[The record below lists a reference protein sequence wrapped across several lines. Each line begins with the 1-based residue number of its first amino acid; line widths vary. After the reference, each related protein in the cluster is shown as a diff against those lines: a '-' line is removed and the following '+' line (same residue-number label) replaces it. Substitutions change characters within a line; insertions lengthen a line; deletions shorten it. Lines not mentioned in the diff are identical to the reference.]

1 MIAPTQEIRHI
12 GPVIWDIRSCL
23 IRVFGTT
30 GASFRDNRGKFSGQP
45 GQVFGTTGTT
55 GANFPGQTGANRGIF
70 PGQTGASRKSS
81 QGLVSR
87 NQFICKQSPS
97 LYRRYPIIPPFFAS
111 PESGGNG
118 GGGGGSTVS
127 AIP

>member
-23 IRVFGTT
+23 IK
-30 GASFRDNRGKFSGQP
+30 SFRDNWGKFSGQP
-45 GQVFGTTGTT
+45 GQVFGTTGTTGAT

-70 PGQTGASRKSS
+70 PGQTGANRKSS

-97 LYRRYPIIPPFFAS
+97 LYRRFSQVLRAAVM
-111 PESGGNG
+111 G
-118 GGGGGSTVS
+118 GGGGGR
-127 AIP
+127 PYRQFHK